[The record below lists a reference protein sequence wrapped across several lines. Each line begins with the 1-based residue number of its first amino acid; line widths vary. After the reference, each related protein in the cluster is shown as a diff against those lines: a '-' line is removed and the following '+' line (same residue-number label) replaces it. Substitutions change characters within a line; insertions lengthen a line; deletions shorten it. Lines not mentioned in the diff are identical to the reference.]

1 MARFFVS
8 RENHFHRVPVPAG
21 FIQNPHCGE
30 EHRHSALH
38 VETPRARHNAIL
50 DREGA
55 LCRLAIR
62 EHRVEMSDQS
72 DKRLRRVT
80 ALRDEKVPR
89 LGILVKADFEA
100 RGLKNP
106 LHILPDR
113 VDPGLVFGS
122 AVAVDEQLPSGQ
134 HGVSGFIH
142 PAAERFKIFRHIPFP
157 LSEKRAAAKDGSP
170 TSRSR
175 PVLFSL

>member
-8 RENHFHRVPVPAG
+8 RENNFHRIPVPAG
-21 FIQNPHCGE
+21 FIQNPHRGE
-30 EHRHSALH
+30 EHRHPTLH
-38 VETPRARHNAIL
+38 VETPRARHHAIL

-62 EHRVEMSDQS
+62 EHRVEMPDQR

-89 LGILVKADFEA
+89 LRVLIKTDFES

-106 LHILPDR
+106 LHIMPDR

-122 AVAVDEQLPSGQ
+122 AVAVNEQLPGGQ
-134 HGVSGFIH
+134 HGVSGFID

-157 LSEKRAAAKDGSP
+157 LSEK
-170 TSRSR
+170 
-175 PVLFSL
+175 